1 LIVKENQE
9 HTYRVKAIWKTL
21 QGEGLF
27 AGRPA
32 VFVRL
37 VGCNMWS
44 GYEHTRSRDAER
56 TGGHCPLWCD
66 TDFTKEGSKDYTAA
80 ALAAAMLQVGGDVR
94 FCVIT
99 GGEPLMQLDYK
110 LVKALHKAGFFIA
123 IETNGTMS
131 LAEKCWDPQAVKLEA
146 PDWIVC
152 SPKLKEQELQLEF
165 FDELKLVVP
174 DYKPEDFEAFVGLQR
189 INKINNH
196 TLPLLWLQPEDGVR
210 LQEARKLAIET
221 ALTHPQWRVSVQTH
235 KILNVE

>member
-1 LIVKENQE
+1 MKENQE
-9 HTYRVKAIWKTL
+9 RTYRVKAIWKTL

-44 GYEHTRSRDAER
+44 GYEYTRQRDAER

-66 TDFTKEGSKDYTAA
+66 TDFTKEGSRDYTAYE
-80 ALAAAMLQVGGDVR
+80 LAAAVAQEGGDVR

-99 GGEPLMQLDYK
+99 GGEPLMQLDAA
-110 LVKALHKAGFFIA
+110 LVKALHKAGFFIS

-131 LAEKCWDPQAVKLEA
+131 LANSCWDDANDRLEA

-152 SPKLKEQELQLEF
+152 SPKLKEQDLQLEF

-174 DYKPEDFEAFVGLQR
+174 DYKPEDFDAFVGLQR
-189 INKINNH
+189 KH
-196 TLPLLWLQPEDGVR
+196 SVQGSSLPLLWLQPEDGVR
-210 LQEARKLAIET
+210 LQEARHLAINT
-221 ALTHPQWRVSVQTH
+221 ALAHPQWRVSVQTH
-235 KILNVE
+235 KVLNVE